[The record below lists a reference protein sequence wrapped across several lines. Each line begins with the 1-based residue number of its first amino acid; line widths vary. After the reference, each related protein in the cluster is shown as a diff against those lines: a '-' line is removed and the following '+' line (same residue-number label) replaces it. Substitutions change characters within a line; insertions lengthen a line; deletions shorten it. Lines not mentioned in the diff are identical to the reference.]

1 MRQPTRWV
9 YVLLILVGL
18 LANSLQWHDLSA
30 QAWWLHVVAGLLYV
44 PAAVAA
50 AVRGTTIGYLSVVLA
65 GGAMHA
71 LLRASGDTCPWIQ
84 IVGNALLVA
93 GVGSIAA
100 LLPVTPGWAKASK
113 SHSHAQPHAKIGD
126 SGTWPTSELTRVIV
140 GLVRQ
145 FGTPLTS
152 IQGAAWMLDDS
163 SLSEDKRHEFVA
175 IIRKESQRLSR
186 ILSEVLVFARPR
198 QPSLQPLDLS
208 GLIDE
213 VVNLARST
221 SRGGS
226 LQFSTHIPEP
236 LPRFPGD
243 VEQLTQALQN
253 LVMNAVEA
261 SSSGG
266 RVEISA
272 HLEGNR
278 LVVTVA
284 DHGQGISASAL
295 ERIRD
300 PFFSTR
306 QNSLGL
312 GLPIAEQI
320 IADHGGSI
328 EVSSAVD
335 QGTRVS
341 VFLPVSPAW

>member
-1 MRQPTRWV
+1 MRQPTRWA
-9 YVLLILVGL
+9 YLLLVLVGL
-18 LANSLQWHDLSA
+18 LANSLQWHGLPSPH
-30 QAWWLHVVAGLLYV
+30 WWLHSGAGLIYV
-44 PAAVAA
+44 SATVAA
-50 AVRGTTIGYLSVVLA
+50 AIRGTTTGYLSVVMA
-65 GGAMHA
+65 GGAVHA
-71 LLRASGDTCPWIQ
+71 LLRVSGDTCPWIQ
-84 IVGNALLVA
+84 IVGNVLLVA
-93 GVGSIAA
+93 CVSSLAA
-100 LLPVTPGWAKASK
+100 LLPLTPAGARPSRNG
-113 SHSHAQPHAKIGD
+113 SDAQPQANIGS

-152 IQGAAWMLDDS
+152 IQGAAWMLADS
-163 SLSEDKRHEFVA
+163 TLSEDKRHEFVA
-175 IIRKESQRLSR
+175 IIRKESQRLSS

-198 QPSLQPLDLS
+198 QPSFQPLDLS

-213 VVNLARST
+213 VVNLARTTARGST
-221 SRGGS
+221 IR
-226 LQFSTHIPEP
+226 FSKHIPEP
-236 LPRFPGD
+236 LPRVPGD

-261 SSSGG
+261 CPPDG

-272 HLEGNR
+272 QLEGHR
-278 LVVTVA
+278 LVVTVT

-312 GLPIAEQI
+312 GLPIAAQI

-341 VFLPVSPAW
+341 VFLPISPAR